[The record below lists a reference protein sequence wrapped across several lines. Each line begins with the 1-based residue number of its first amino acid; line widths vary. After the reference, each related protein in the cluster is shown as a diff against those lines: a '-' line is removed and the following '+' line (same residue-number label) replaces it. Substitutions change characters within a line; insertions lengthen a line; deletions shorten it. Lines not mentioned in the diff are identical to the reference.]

1 MRKRCSRTLKI
12 FLKDSRQF
20 KIMLIERG
28 FSQRQFSKRIG
39 TSETY
44 LNQIINNKKSPSPA
58 IAKKIVD
65 QLEVEFQDIFTIQ

>member
-1 MRKRCSRTLKI
+1 MKI

-20 KIMLIERG
+20 QIMLIERG
-28 FSQRQFSKRIG
+28 FSQRQFSKNIG

-44 LNQIINNKKSPSPA
+44 LSQIINNKKSPSPT

-65 QLEVEFQDIFTIQ
+65 QLGVEFQDIFTIQ